1 MPYENAVEMK
11 NLILFTILMLTLS
24 CQTKEDM
31 NELQKSIVE
40 NYLNSYNDFDIDGMT
55 KDLTDNVVF
64 ENVSNGKV
72 ELRTEGIGE
81 FRKQAELAKQYFTQ
95 RKQLVESWEYIDT
108 KVIIG
113 IHYEAILAMDFPN
126 GMKTGDTLKLKGK
139 SEFDFEDGKIK
150 SITDKS

>member
-1 MPYENAVEMK
+1 MK
-11 NLILFTILMLTLS
+11 E
-24 CQTKEDM
+24 Q
-31 NELQKSIVE
+31 QKAIVE

-55 KDLTDNVVF
+55 KNLTDNVVF

-72 ELRTEGIGE
+72 ELRTEGLSE
-81 FRKQAELAKQYFTQ
+81 FKQQAEFAKQYFTQ
-95 RKQLVESWEYIDT
+95 RKQSVDSWEFIDT

-113 IHYEAILAMDFPN
+113 IDYEAILAMDLPN

-139 SEFDFEDGKIK
+139 SEFDFENGKIK

>member
-1 MPYENAVEMK
+1 MIPQRNHSRDRCMPYENAVEMK

-72 ELRTEGIGE
+72 
-81 FRKQAELAKQYFTQ
+81 
-95 RKQLVESWEYIDT
+95 
-108 KVIIG
+108 
-113 IHYEAILAMDFPN
+113 
-126 GMKTGDTLKLKGK
+126 
-139 SEFDFEDGKIK
+139 
-150 SITDKS
+150 

>member
-1 MPYENAVEMK
+1 M
-11 NLILFTILMLTLS
+11 
-24 CQTKEDM
+24 
-31 NELQKSIVE
+31 
-40 NYLNSYNDFDIDGMT
+40 
-55 KDLTDNVVF
+55 
-64 ENVSNGKV
+64 
-72 ELRTEGIGE
+72 RTEGIGE